1 MLKCCRPS
9 QKIREA
15 LGIDDDDGE
24 DMFSQSQSILKPRK
38 KKKCAEKT
46 KGFLF
51 DVSLNLKSCC
61 THSVIVNE
69 GAYDFQPC
77 RK

>member
-15 LGIDDDDGE
+15 MGIDDEDGD

-38 KKKCAEKT
+38 KKSAEKA
-46 KGFLF
+46 KGAF
-51 DVSLNLKSCC
+51 V
-61 THSVIVNE
+61 
-69 GAYDFQPC
+69 
-77 RK
+77 